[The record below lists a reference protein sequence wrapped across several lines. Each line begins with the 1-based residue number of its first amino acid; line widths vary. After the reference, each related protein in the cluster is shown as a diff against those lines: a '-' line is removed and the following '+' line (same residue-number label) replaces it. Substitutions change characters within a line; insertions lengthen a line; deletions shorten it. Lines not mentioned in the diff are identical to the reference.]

1 MKKSFIF
8 VIFVLTLL
16 ITPFISAEIIIN
28 QQPNKVYNLGDSV
41 TVPVSIFATSAISD
55 DIHMDLLC
63 GGKVVPFCQ
72 NGVDLGEGQG
82 KNLECYL
89 VLNKDKIGETT
100 GNCKISVYLSKQK
113 GTAIAT
119 DDFKISSS
127 LTINPNTEQTA
138 FNPEDSILIYGDA
151 TKDNGQSV
159 NGFIDM
165 AIAVDNS
172 SSGITQ
178 RGTVNEGIYSMNI
191 TLPEKMRAGKYL
203 ITLNAY
209 EILADGSKTNKGFIN
224 YNIIIKQVPTSL
236 ELLFENNKVEPG
248 KDVKVKAILHDQTGD
263 PIDSTAI
270 VTIKRGTTEIVEGGG
285 PTEKPTGEYMTL
297 HIAYNEAPSNWTVFA
312 MSNQLTAES
321 HFVILE
327 NKEIKAEMVNSTLVI
342 TNIGN
347 VPYND
352 TIIIKI
358 GNVSEPFNLSL
369 GVDENKKIV
378 LNAAEG
384 EHDIEVINEKGE
396 SKLKETIT
404 ITKSRLTG
412 NAVQIRDASQSSAG
426 NFFARPIVWVFLA
439 LILLGIIFII
449 LRRKKKNQYGSVK
462 TGITIVGSGL
472 FKKKINPQSEIK
484 NIPWENRA
492 MPLSKES
499 KLQTKNKASL
509 SLSIKGNK
517 QDISIVDVT
526 IKNLGEVQEK
536 KGNAE
541 EPLQKIIYTAENK
554 KAFVYEN
561 QNNLFFI
568 LTPSK
573 TRTFKNEDAALEI
586 AQTAKEVLSAYNK
599 IAKYRL
605 DFGIS
610 IEHGSIVEK
619 TENGV
624 MEFMSLGTLMSNAK
638 KIASASQGEVLLGE
652 KIKEKLI
659 NVRTEKQDN
668 GRITFYKIKDI
679 IYKIKDIKYH
689 DEEHSKF
696 LKNFVKKNEDN
707 FGRSTTSNQTTN
719 ANKTPASTGNDAQS
733 ADPKSLIK
741 GFY

>member
-1 MKKSFIF
+1 MKRSFIF
-8 VIFVLTLL
+8 TILVLAFL

-28 QQPNKVYNLGDSV
+28 QQPNKIYNLGDSV
-41 TVPVSIFATSAISD
+41 TVPISIFATSTISD

-63 GGKVVPFCQ
+63 GGKIVPFCQ
-72 NGVDLGEGQG
+72 NGVDLGEGEG

-113 GTAIAT
+113 GTAMAT
-119 DDFKISSS
+119 GDFKVSNS
-127 LTINPNTEQTA
+127 LTIKPNTEQTE
-138 FNPEDSILIYGDA
+138 FNPGDSVLVYGDA
-151 TKDNGQSV
+151 TKDNGQPA

-172 SSGITQ
+172 SNGITQ
-178 RGTVNEGIYSMNI
+178 RGTVNGGIYSMNI
-191 TLPEKMRAGKYL
+191 TLPEKMRAEKYL

-209 EILADGSKTNKGFIN
+209 EVLADGSKTNKGFIN
-224 YNIIIKQVPTSL
+224 YNIIVKQVPTSL
-236 ELLFENNKVEPG
+236 ELLLENKKVEPG
-248 KDVKVKAILHDQTGD
+248 KNVKVKAILHDQTGE

-270 VTIKRGTTEIVEGGG
+270 ITIKRGATEIVEGGG
-285 PTEKPTGEYMTL
+285 PSEKQTGEYMTL
-297 HIAYNEAPSNWTVFA
+297 PIAYNEAPANWTVFA
-312 MSNQLTAES
+312 ISNQLTAET
-321 HFVILE
+321 HFDILE
-327 NKEIKAEMVNSTLVI
+327 NKEIKAEMINNTLVI
-342 TNIGN
+342 TNVGN
-347 VPYND
+347 IPYND
-352 TIIIKI
+352 TIVIKI
-358 GNVSEPFNLSL
+358 GNVSEPFDLYL

-384 EHDIEVINEKGE
+384 EHDIEVMNEKGE

-412 NAVQIRDASQSSAG
+412 NAIQIRDASESSVG
-426 NFFARPIVWVFLA
+426 GFFARPIVWVFLA
-439 LILLGIIFII
+439 LILLGIIFVI
-449 LRRKKKNQYGSVK
+449 LRRRKKKNNYGSTK
-462 TGITIVGSGL
+462 TGITSSGGL
-472 FKKKINPQSEIK
+472 FKKKINPQSEVK

-499 KLQTKNKASL
+499 KLQTKNKANL

-517 QDISIVDVT
+517 QDISIVNVT
-526 IKNLGEVQEK
+526 VKNLAEVQEK

-554 KAFVYEN
+554 KAFIYEN

-586 AQTAKEVLSAYNK
+586 AQNAKEVLTAYNK

-610 IEHGSIVEK
+610 IEYGSIVEK

-624 MEFMSLGTLMSNAK
+624 MKFMSLGTLMSNAK

-679 IYKIKDIKYH
+679 KYH

-696 LKNFVKKNEDN
+696 LKSFVKKNESN
-707 FGRSTTSNQTTN
+707 FGKQNMSGSTTT
-719 ANKTPASTGNDAQS
+719 ANKTPSNTGNNPQS
-733 ADPKSLIK
+733 TDPKSLIK

>member
-1 MKKSFIF
+1 MKRNFIF
-8 VIFVLTLL
+8 AIFILALL

-41 TVPVSIFATSAISD
+41 TVPVSIFATSTISD
-55 DIHMDLLC
+55 DLHMDLIC
-63 GGKVVPFCQ
+63 GGKAVSFCQ
-72 NGVDLGEGQG
+72 NGVDLGEGEG
-82 KNLECYL
+82 KNMECYL

-100 GNCKISVYLSKQK
+100 GTCKISVYLSKQK
-113 GTAIAT
+113 GSAVTT
-119 DDFKISSS
+119 DDFKISNL
-127 LTINPNTEQTA
+127 LTITPNTEQTE
-138 FNPEDSILIYGDA
+138 FNPGESILVYGDA
-151 TKDNGQSV
+151 VKENGQPA

-165 AIAVDNS
+165 EIATDNS

-178 RGTVNEGIYSMNI
+178 RGTINNGVYSMNI
-191 TLPEKMRAGKYL
+191 SLPDKMKAGKYL

-209 EILADGSKTNKGFIN
+209 EVTSDNTQTNKGFVN
-224 YNIIIKQVPTSL
+224 YNIVIKQVPTSL
-236 ELLFENNKVEPG
+236 ELLFDNNKVKP
-248 KDVKVKAILHDQTGD
+248 DTSVKVKAILHDQTGD
-263 PIDSTAI
+263 KIDSTAI
-270 VTIKRGTTEIVEGGG
+270 ITIKRGTTEIVEGGG
-285 PTEKPTGEYMTL
+285 PTEKPTGEYMEL
-297 HIAYNEAPSNWTVFA
+297 PIAYNEPPSNWTVFA
-312 MSNQLTAES
+312 MSNQLTAEA
-321 HFVILE
+321 HFDVLE
-327 NKEIKAEMVNSTLVI
+327 NKDIKAEMINGTLVI

-352 TIIIKI
+352 TITIRV

-369 GVDENKKIV
+369 GVDESKKIA

-384 EHDIEVINEKGE
+384 EHNIEVINERGE
-396 SKLKETIT
+396 SKLKDTIT

-412 NAVQIRDASQSSAG
+412 NAIQIRDASETSVG
-426 NFFARPIVWVFLA
+426 NFFSRPIVW
-439 LILLGIIFII
+439 IFII
-449 LRRKKKNQYGSVK
+449 LVLLGIAFIIIRRRKKKNQYGSTK
-462 TGITIVGSGL
+462 TGTGIGGGL
-472 FKKKINPQSEIK
+472 FKKKINQQSEVK

-499 KLQTKNKASL
+499 KLQTKNKANI

-517 QDISIVDVT
+517 QDISIVNVT
-526 IKNLGEVQEK
+526 IKNLAEVQEK

-610 IEHGSIVEK
+610 IEYGSIVEK

-624 MEFMSLGTLMSNAK
+624 MEFMSLGTLMSNSK

-679 IYKIKDIKYH
+679 KYH

-696 LKNFVKKNEDN
+696 LKSFVKKNENN
-707 FGRSTTSNQTTN
+707 FGKSTTSNQTTN
-719 ANKTPASTGNDAQS
+719 ANKTTTNTGNDAQS
-733 ADPKSLIK
+733 TDPKSLIK